1 MILIVLMVLTMI
13 PFISPSG
20 WDHRDMMRRLI
31 MILVVMMIM
40 IMMIL
45 GASHQT
51 VYRSPLL
58 KIRTSCVWRISPPA
72 LNTY

>member
-1 MILIVLMVLTMI
+1 
-13 PFISPSG
+13 
-20 WDHRDMMRRLI
+20 